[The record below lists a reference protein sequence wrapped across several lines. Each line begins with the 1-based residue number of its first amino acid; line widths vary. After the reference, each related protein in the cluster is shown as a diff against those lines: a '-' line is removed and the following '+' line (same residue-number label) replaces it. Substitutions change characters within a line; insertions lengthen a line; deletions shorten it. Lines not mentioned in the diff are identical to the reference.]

1 MGVLSLCITL
11 LAVSSGSF
19 ATKLPVAFSRGSL
32 SPSFTGRSN
41 GYLPPVNDHCVP
53 TTVTEVVTAEPE
65 VRVQPPATVVRT
77 ETAIKQVLLTETLI
91 HEVAMP
97 PVTTIL
103 TKTRTSSTIRVQLT
117 TQVPLVV
124 FESVTRS
131 IMAPHITP
139 PPYTPAPVTPVPV
152 TPTAVTSVALTMAPG
167 VTATAIQTVTP
178 APITPPAVVLPP
190 VTPAPVVPADVIVTR
205 THIHEQDVKVET
217 PQPVTRQITVTRSLP
232 AVTST
237 VTTCG
242 YSYPEPERQLQF

>member
-1 MGVLSLCITL
+1 MGSQVGTGVAAAPPSLLRTHEMDVVPVCIAL
-11 LAVSSGSF
+11 LAVSSGSL

-41 GYLPPVNDHCVP
+41 GYLPPVHDHCVP
-53 TTVTEVVTAEPE
+53 TTVTRVVTAEPE
-65 VRVQPPATVVRT
+65 VRIQPPSTVVRT
-77 ETAIKQVLLTETLI
+77 ETAIKQVLLTETLV

-97 PVTTIL
+97 PVTTII
-103 TKTRTSSTIRVQLT
+103 TKAVTH
-117 TQVPLVV
+117 
-124 FESVTRS
+124 SV
-131 IMAPHITP
+131 MAPHITP
-139 PPYTPAPVTPVPV
+139 PAYTPAPVTPVPV
-152 TPTAVTSVALTMAPG
+152 TLAAVTSIALTTARG

-178 APITPPAVVLPP
+178 APITPPAVRLPP
-190 VTPAPVVPADVIVTR
+190 VTPAPVKPADVVVTR
-205 THIHEQDVKVET
+205 THIPEQDLKVET